1 MYFTV
6 SESVIKL
13 FRGIFDAFSD
23 YFDSILSL
31 FNVMVY
37 RANSIIDFN
46 YPYVACRKLLEG
58 DNSIV
63 AMSGLPQE
71 IINELIAAEKADS

>member
-1 MYFTV
+1 
-6 SESVIKL
+6 
-13 FRGIFDAFSD
+13 
-23 YFDSILSL
+23 
-31 FNVMVY
+31 MVY
-37 RANSIIDFN
+37 RANNIIDFN

-58 DNSIV
+58 DNKIV